1 MTFEKLGLSEPVMRG
16 VRAAGYTVPTEIQA
30 LAIPPALSGGDV
42 IGRAK
47 TGSGKT
53 AAFILPTIDRLLAGG
68 SRKPHGVRAL
78 VLTPTRE
85 LAQQVADATYGYAK
99 HLKMRAEAMYGG
111 VSIEPQLKR
120 MRHGLDILAAT
131 PGRLL
136 DHIERGSVD
145 LSQCEV
151 LIVDEADRM
160 FDMGFIHDV
169 KRIIAKLPK
178 QRQTMLFSATM
189 SKEVRTLTASIMRNP
204 AFVEVGIEG
213 NPAESVRQHFY
224 SVQKQEKFDFL
235 RHLLSED
242 AMESVLVFSRTKH
255 GANKILRRLS
265 RAGIVAGVLHS
276 DRSQNQRQQAL
287 EGFRKGRLRVLIATD
302 IAARGIDVRGI
313 SHVINF
319 DTPNFAE
326 DYLHRIGRTGRAADT
341 GDAITFVAHDEKDQL
356 RRIERFVGRKYT
368 VMACPPFAR
377 EVLPA
382 VREEQPRNDRKR
394 NGALAG
400 NQRGTRPV
408 RKRTEH
414 VSGEQGHSDS
424 GTSAGPAGVSTE
436 RNGKKRSAPHHKKF
450 ASGSNYKPKGKGGKR
465 GRRSFEAQ
473 SSTDGRRRD
482 PRFS

>member
-1 MTFEKLGLSEPVMRG
+1 MTFENLGLSEPVMRG
-16 VRAAGYTVPTEIQA
+16 VRAAGYSVPTEIQA

-68 SRKPHGVRAL
+68 SRKPNGVRAL

-85 LAQQVADATYGYAK
+85 LAQQVADATFGYAK
-99 HLKMRAEAMYGG
+99 HLKMRADAMYGG
-111 VSIEPQLKR
+111 VSIEPQFKR
-120 MRHGLDILAAT
+120 LRHGLDILAAT

-160 FDMGFIHDV
+160 FDMGFINDV
-169 KRIIAKLPK
+169 KRIISKLPK
-178 QRQTMLFSATM
+178 RRQTLLFSATM
-189 SKEVRTLTASIMRNP
+189 SKEVRSLTASIMRDP
-204 AFVEVGIEG
+204 AFVEVGVEG

-235 RHLLSED
+235 RHLLAEESMD
-242 AMESVLVFSRTKH
+242 SVLVFSRTKH
-255 GANKILRRLS
+255 GANKISRRLS

-287 EGFRKGRLRVLIATD
+287 DSFRSGRLRVLIATD

-326 DYLHRIGRTGRAADT
+326 DYLHRIGRTGRASDT
-341 GDAITFVAHDEKDQL
+341 GDAITFVGQDEKDQL
-356 RRIERFVGRKYT
+356 RRIERFVGRKYK
-368 VMACPPFAR
+368 VMTCPPF
-377 EVLPA
+377 E
-382 VREEQPRNDRKR
+382 REELPDVQPGNDRTRNDHKSNGTPAGRNARPARKR
-394 NGALAG
+394 PETASRKQAG
-400 NQRGTRPV
+400 SPVSERPV
-408 RKRTEH
+408 
-414 VSGEQGHSDS
+414 DD
-424 GTSAGPAGVSTE
+424 GTK
-436 RNGKKRSAPHHKKF
+436 RNGKKYPAQKQRKNASAP
-450 ASGSNYKPKGKGGKR
+450 AWQPKGKGGKR
-465 GRRSFEAQ
+465 RRFEAQ
-473 SSTDGRRRD
+473 TGTDGRRRD
-482 PRFS
+482 PRFA